1 MPATNMHLIKELRE
15 RTGVG
20 FGDCKKALA
29 EAGWE
34 MEEAIAIIRRESGA
48 KAAKKADRTAAEG
61 LLGIARADG
70 GERAAIVEINIE
82 TDFAAKNERFV
93 AFVAEAADRTLA
105 EGADGL
111 AEALEDRRAE
121 LVQEIGENIN
131 VRRAAT
137 VEAPG
142 GTVGV
147 YLHQDSRQG
156 ALVGLVAKDEPSASL
171 EEPSARGSARG
182 LPSLEELAR
191 DLAMHVT
198 AMRPLV
204 VAPADVPEAVVA
216 RERAIFEGQA
226 AESGKPPNIV
236 EKMVEGRVRKF
247 LAESSLTEQPF
258 VKDAQVRISKLLK
271 QANATCT
278 GFERFQVG
286 EGVEKATEDF
296 AAEVA
301 AQVEKST

>member
-70 GERAAIVEINIE
+70 GECAAIVEINIE

-121 LVQEIGENIN
+121 LVREIGENIN

-156 ALVGLVAKDEPSASL
+156 ALVGLVANGASAS
-171 EEPSARGSARG
+171 GSA
-182 LPSLEELAR
+182 LLEELAR

>member
-131 VRRAAT
+131 VRRAAR

-156 ALVGLVAKDEPSASL
+156 ALVGLVANEPSAS
-171 EEPSARGSARG
+171 GSA
-182 LPSLEELAR
+182 LLEELAR

>member
-156 ALVGLVAKDEPSASL
+156 ALVGLVANEPSA
-171 EEPSARGSARG
+171 
-182 LPSLEELAR
+182 SLEELAR

-204 VAPADVPEAVVA
+204 VAPADVPEAVVT

>member
-1 MPATNMHLIKELRE
+1 MPATNMQLIKELRE

-34 MEEAIAIIRRESGA
+34 MEEAIAIVRRESGA

-61 LLGIARADG
+61 LLGVVASAD

-82 TDFAAKNERFV
+82 TDFAAKNEKFV
-93 AFVAEAADRTLA
+93 AFVAEAAERTLA
-105 EGADGL
+105 EGAEGI
-111 AEALEDRRAE
+111 AEALEGRRAE
-121 LVQEIGENIN
+121 LVAEIGENIN
-131 VRRAAT
+131 VRRAAR

-142 GTVGV
+142 GAVGV

-156 ALVGLVAKDEPSASL
+156 ALVGLTVGDAD
-171 EEPSARGSARG
+171 
-182 LPSLEELAR
+182 LAR

-204 VAPADVPEAVVA
+204 VAPADVPEATVA
-216 RERAIFEGQA
+216 RERAIFEAQA
-226 AESGKPPNIV
+226 AESGKPANIV
-236 EKMVEGRVRKF
+236 ERMVEGRVRKF

-286 EGVEKATEDF
+286 EGVEKQEEDF

-301 AQVEKST
+301 AQVEKSA

>member
-156 ALVGLVAKDEPSASL
+156 ALVGLVANGASAS
-171 EEPSARGSARG
+171 GSA
-182 LPSLEELAR
+182 LLEELAR

>member
-1 MPATNMHLIKELRE
+1 MPATNMQLIKELRE

-34 MEEAIAIIRRESGA
+34 MEEAIAIVRRESGA

-61 LLGIARADG
+61 LLGVVTSDD

-82 TDFAAKNERFV
+82 TDFAAKNEKFV
-93 AFVAEAADRTLA
+93 AFVAEAAERTLA

-111 AEALEDRRAE
+111 ADALDDRRAE
-121 LVQEIGENIN
+121 LVAEIGENIN
-131 VRRAAT
+131 VRRAAR

-142 GTVGV
+142 GTVGI

-156 ALVGLVAKDEPSASL
+156 ALVAVSTKDTD
-171 EEPSARGSARG
+171 
-182 LPSLEELAR
+182 LAR

-204 VAPADVPEAVVA
+204 VAPGDVPEAVVA
-216 RERAIFEGQA
+216 RERAIFEAQA
-226 AESGKPPNIV
+226 AESGKPANIV

-247 LAESSLTEQPF
+247 LSESSLTEQPF

-301 AQVEKST
+301 AQVEKSA

>member
-1 MPATNMHLIKELRE
+1 MPAMNVQLIKELRE

-29 EAGWE
+29 EAGWD
-34 MEEAIAIIRRESGA
+34 MDEAIAIVRRESGA

-61 LLGIARADG
+61 LLGVVASDD

-82 TDFAAKNERFV
+82 TDFAAKNEKFV
-93 AFVAEAADRTLA
+93 AFVGEAAKRTLA

-111 AEALEDRRAE
+111 SEALEDRRAE

-131 VRRAAT
+131 MRRAARL
-137 VEAPG
+137 EASG

-156 ALVGLVAKDEPSASL
+156 ALVALSVKD
-171 EEPSARGSARG
+171 
-182 LPSLEELAR
+182 EELAR

-204 VAPADVPEAVVA
+204 VAPADVPEATVA
-216 RERAIFEGQA
+216 RERAIFEAQA
-226 AESGKPPNIV
+226 AESGKPANIV

-258 VKDAQVRISKLLK
+258 VKDASTRISKLLK
-271 QANATCT
+271 QAGATCT
-278 GFERFQVG
+278 GFERFTVG
-286 EGVEKATEDF
+286 EGVEKQEEDF

-301 AQVEKST
+301 AQVEKSA

>member
-1 MPATNMHLIKELRE
+1 MPATNMQLIKELRE

-34 MEEAIAIIRRESGA
+34 MEEAIAIVRRESGA

-61 LLGIARADG
+61 LLGVVASGD

-82 TDFAAKNERFV
+82 TDFAAKNEKFV
-93 AFVAEAADRTLA
+93 AFVAEAAERTLA
-105 EGADGL
+105 EGAAGL

-121 LVQEIGENIN
+121 LVAEIGENIS
-131 VRRAAT
+131 VRRAAR

-156 ALVGLVAKDEPSASL
+156 ALVGLTVDDQD
-171 EEPSARGSARG
+171 
-182 LPSLEELAR
+182 LAR

-204 VAPADVPEAVVA
+204 VAPADVPEATVA
-216 RERAIFEGQA
+216 RERAIFEAQA
-226 AESGKPPNIV
+226 AESGKPANIV

-247 LAESSLTEQPF
+247 LSESSLTEQPF

-271 QANATCT
+271 QAGATCT

-301 AQVEKST
+301 AQVEKSA

>member
-1 MPATNMHLIKELRE
+1 MPATNMQLIKELRE

-61 LLGIARADG
+61 LLGVARSEN

-82 TDFAAKNERFV
+82 TDFAAKNEKFV
-93 AFVAEAADRTLA
+93 AFVAEAAERTLA

-111 AEALEDRRAE
+111 ADALEDRRAE
-121 LVQEIGENIN
+121 LVAEIGENIN
-131 VRRAAT
+131 VRRAAR

-147 YLHQDSRQG
+147 YLHQDARQG
-156 ALVGLVAKDEPSASL
+156 ALVGVSVDDQD
-171 EEPSARGSARG
+171 
-182 LPSLEELAR
+182 LAR

-204 VAPADVPEAVVA
+204 VAPADVPEATVA
-216 RERAIFEGQA
+216 RERAIFEAQA
-226 AESGKPPNIV
+226 AESGKPANIV

-271 QANATCT
+271 QAGATCT

-301 AQVEKST
+301 AQVEKSA

>member
-1 MPATNMHLIKELRE
+1 MPATNMQLIKELRE

-34 MEEAIAIIRRESGA
+34 MEEAIAIVRRESGA

-61 LLGIARADG
+61 LLGVVASGD

-82 TDFAAKNERFV
+82 TDFAAKNEKFV
-93 AFVAEAADRTLA
+93 AFVAEAAERTLT
-105 EGADGL
+105 EGAAGL

-121 LVQEIGENIN
+121 LVAEIGENIS
-131 VRRAAT
+131 VRRAAR

-156 ALVGLVAKDEPSASL
+156 ALVGLTVGDQD
-171 EEPSARGSARG
+171 
-182 LPSLEELAR
+182 LAR

-204 VAPADVPEAVVA
+204 VAPADVPEATVA
-216 RERAIFEGQA
+216 RERAIFEAQA
-226 AESGKPPNIV
+226 AESGKPANIV

-247 LAESSLTEQPF
+247 LSESSLTEQPF

-271 QANATCT
+271 QAGATCT

-301 AQVEKST
+301 AQVEKSA

>member
-1 MPATNMHLIKELRE
+1 MPATNMQLIKELRE

-34 MEEAIAIIRRESGA
+34 MEEAIAIVRRESGA

-61 LLGIARADG
+61 LLGVVASAD

-82 TDFAAKNERFV
+82 TDFAAKNGKFV
-93 AFVAEAADRTLA
+93 AFVAEAAERTLA
-105 EGADGL
+105 EGAEGL
-111 AEALEDRRAE
+111 AEALEGRRAE
-121 LVQEIGENIN
+121 LVAEIGENIN
-131 VRRAAT
+131 VRRAAR

-156 ALVGLVAKDEPSASL
+156 ALVGLTVGDAD
-171 EEPSARGSARG
+171 
-182 LPSLEELAR
+182 LAR

-216 RERAIFEGQA
+216 RERAIFEAQA
-226 AESGKPPNIV
+226 AESGKPANIV

-278 GFERFQVG
+278 GFERFEVG
-286 EGVEKATEDF
+286 EGVEKQEEDF

-301 AQVEKST
+301 AQVEKSA

>member
-1 MPATNMHLIKELRE
+1 MPATNMQLIKELRE

-34 MEEAIAIIRRESGA
+34 MEEAIAIVRRESGA

-61 LLGIARADG
+61 LLGVVASADG
-70 GERAAIVEINIE
+70 ESAAIVEINIE
-82 TDFAAKNERFV
+82 TDFAAKNEKFV
-93 AFVAEAADRTLA
+93 AFVAEAAERTLA

-121 LVQEIGENIN
+121 LVAEIGENIS
-131 VRRAAT
+131 VRRAAK

-156 ALVGLVAKDEPSASL
+156 ALVGLTVGDL
-171 EEPSARGSARG
+171 D
-182 LPSLEELAR
+182 LAR

-204 VAPADVPEAVVA
+204 VAPADVPEATVA
-216 RERAIFEGQA
+216 RERAIFEAQA
-226 AESGKPPNIV
+226 AESGKPANIV

-247 LAESSLTEQPF
+247 LSESSLTEQPF

-271 QANATCT
+271 QAGATCT

-301 AQVEKST
+301 AQVEKSA

>member
-1 MPATNMHLIKELRE
+1 MAATNMQLIKELRE

-61 LLGIARADG
+61 LLGVAASAD

-82 TDFAAKNERFV
+82 TDFAAKNEKFV
-93 AFVAEAADRTLA
+93 AFVAEAAERTLA
-105 EGADGL
+105 EGADDL
-111 AEALEDRRAE
+111 AGALEDRRAE
-121 LVQEIGENIN
+121 LVAEIGENIN
-131 VRRAAT
+131 VRRAAR

-156 ALVGLVAKDEPSASL
+156 ALVAVSVKDED
-171 EEPSARGSARG
+171 
-182 LPSLEELAR
+182 LAR

-216 RERAIFEGQA
+216 RERAIFEAQA

-247 LAESSLTEQPF
+247 LSESSLTEQPF

-286 EGVEKATEDF
+286 EGVEKQEEDF

-301 AQVEKST
+301 AQVEKSV

>member
-1 MPATNMHLIKELRE
+1 MPATNMQLIKELRE

-29 EAGWE
+29 QAGWE
-34 MEEAIAIIRRESGA
+34 MEEAIAIVRRESGA

-61 LLGIARADG
+61 LLGVVASAD

-82 TDFAAKNERFV
+82 TDFAAKNEKFV
-93 AFVAEAADRTLA
+93 AFVAEAAERTLA
-105 EGADGL
+105 EGAEGL
-111 AEALEDRRAE
+111 AEALESRRAE
-121 LVQEIGENIN
+121 LVAEIGENIN
-131 VRRAAT
+131 VRRAAR

-156 ALVGLVAKDEPSASL
+156 ALVGLTGGDAD
-171 EEPSARGSARG
+171 
-182 LPSLEELAR
+182 LAR

-204 VAPADVPEAVVA
+204 VAPADVPEATVA
-216 RERAIFEGQA
+216 RERAIFEAQA
-226 AESGKPPNIV
+226 AESDKPANIV

-278 GFERFQVG
+278 GFERFEVG
-286 EGVEKATEDF
+286 EGVEKQEEDF

-301 AQVEKST
+301 AQVEKSA

>member
-156 ALVGLVAKDEPSASL
+156 ALVGLVANEPSAS
-171 EEPSARGSARG
+171 GSA
-182 LPSLEELAR
+182 LLEELAR

>member
-1 MPATNMHLIKELRE
+1 MQLIKELRE

-34 MEEAIAIIRRESGA
+34 MEEAIAIVRRESGA

-61 LLGIARADG
+61 LLGVVASGD

-82 TDFAAKNERFV
+82 TDFAAKNEKFV
-93 AFVAEAADRTLA
+93 AFVAEAAERTLA
-105 EGADGL
+105 EGAAGL

-121 LVQEIGENIN
+121 LVAEIGENIS
-131 VRRAAT
+131 VRRAAR

-156 ALVGLVAKDEPSASL
+156 ALVGLTVDDQD
-171 EEPSARGSARG
+171 
-182 LPSLEELAR
+182 LAR

-204 VAPADVPEAVVA
+204 VAPADVPEATVA
-216 RERAIFEGQA
+216 RERAIFEAQA
-226 AESGKPPNIV
+226 AESGKPANIV

-247 LAESSLTEQPF
+247 LSESSLTEQPF

-271 QANATCT
+271 QAGATCT

-301 AQVEKST
+301 AQVEKSA

>member
-156 ALVGLVAKDEPSASL
+156 ALVGLVANGASAS
-171 EEPSARGSARG
+171 GSA
-182 LPSLEELAR
+182 LLEELAR

-204 VAPADVPEAVVA
+204 VAPVDVPEAVVA

>member
-1 MPATNMHLIKELRE
+1 MPATNMQLIKELRE

-34 MEEAIAIIRRESGA
+34 MEEAIAIVRRESGA

-61 LLGIARADG
+61 LLGVVASAD

-82 TDFAAKNERFV
+82 TDFAAKNEKFV
-93 AFVAEAADRTLA
+93 AFVAEAAERTLA
-105 EGADGL
+105 EGAEGI
-111 AEALEDRRAE
+111 AEALEGRRAE
-121 LVQEIGENIN
+121 LVAEIGENIN
-131 VRRAAT
+131 VRRAAR

-156 ALVGLVAKDEPSASL
+156 ALVGLTVGDAD
-171 EEPSARGSARG
+171 
-182 LPSLEELAR
+182 LAR
-191 DLAMHVT
+191 DLAMHIT

-204 VAPADVPEAVVA
+204 VAPADVPEATVA
-216 RERAIFEGQA
+216 RERAIFEAQA
-226 AESGKPPNIV
+226 AESGKPANIV

-286 EGVEKATEDF
+286 EGVEKQEEDF

-301 AQVEKST
+301 AQVEKSA

>member
-1 MPATNMHLIKELRE
+1 MPASNMQLIKELRE

-34 MEEAIAIIRRESGA
+34 MEQAIAIVRRESGA

-61 LLGIARADG
+61 LLGIARTDD

-82 TDFAAKNERFV
+82 TDFAAKNEKFV
-93 AFVAEAADRTLA
+93 AFVAEAAERTLA

-111 AEALEDRRAE
+111 AGALEDRRAE
-121 LVQEIGENIN
+121 LVAEIGENIN
-131 VRRAAT
+131 VRRAAR
-137 VEAPG
+137 VESPG

-156 ALVGLVAKDEPSASL
+156 ALVGLSAQDED
-171 EEPSARGSARG
+171 
-182 LPSLEELAR
+182 LAR

-216 RERAIFEGQA
+216 RERAIFEAQA

-236 EKMVEGRVRKF
+236 QKMVEGRVRKF

-271 QANATCT
+271 QAGTTCT

-301 AQVEKST
+301 AQVHKSA

>member
-156 ALVGLVAKDEPSASL
+156 ALVGLVANGASAS
-171 EEPSARGSARG
+171 GSA
-182 LPSLEELAR
+182 LLEELAR

-247 LAESSLTEQPF
+247 LAESSLTEQLF

>member
-156 ALVGLVAKDEPSASL
+156 ALVGLVANEPSA
-171 EEPSARGSARG
+171 
-182 LPSLEELAR
+182 SLEELAR

-204 VAPADVPEAVVA
+204 VAPADVPEAVVT

-226 AESGKPPNIV
+226 AESGKAPNIV

>member
-156 ALVGLVAKDEPSASL
+156 ALVGLSVKGEA
-171 EEPSARGSARG
+171 
-182 LPSLEELAR
+182 ELAR

>member
-61 LLGIARADG
+61 LLGIARTDG

-156 ALVGLVAKDEPSASL
+156 ALVGLVANEPSA
-171 EEPSARGSARG
+171 
-182 LPSLEELAR
+182 SLEELAR